1 MVLKMGFEKEFED
14 KFREEAMKKFGY
26 KKGALQMAGKK
37 ALSSWIKKE
46 ERRLPRVEDPVSLI
60 DGILSHLRGKY
71 TSVEL
76 QHEAVK
82 LWLKEK

>member
-1 MVLKMGFEKEFED
+1 MVLKMEFEKEFED
-14 KFREEAMKKFGY
+14 KFRQAAMKKFGY

-37 ALSSWIKKE
+37 ALGSWVREEEKK
-46 ERRLPRVEDPVSLI
+46 LPQVDNPVSLI
-60 DGILSHLRGKY
+60 DGILSHLKGKY